1 VNAFEFANRSFKDCS
16 KNNFL
21 NLTPN
26 NATRRLANSLTTA
39 KLQSSCDKLTK
50 EYGELID
57 FTLVEILCDNY
68 RIIYRY
74 KAKYEKTNDFIEFR
88 ISTNMQNKFA
98 GIFWKD
104 KWFDEFYE
112 DNESSKK

>member
-1 VNAFEFANRSFKDCS
+1 MFESANRSFKDCS

-21 NLTPN
+21 KLTTN
-26 NATRRLANSLTTA
+26 NATRRLTNSLTNV
-39 KLQSSCDKLTK
+39 KLQSSCEKLTK

-57 FTLVEILCDNY
+57 FNLVEILSDNY

-74 KAKYEKTNDFIEFR
+74 KAKYEKRYNFLEFR
-88 ISTNMQNKFA
+88 IYTNMENKFS

-104 KWFDEFYE
+104 KWIDDFYE
-112 DNESSKK
+112 DNESPKN